1 MQPAISNSISL
12 FISALPNELNEEKWN
27 AAAIGCPLR
36 RLRELANST
45 KQRWVSEPD
54 INEENLEIH

>member
-27 AAAIGCPLR
+27 AAAIGCP
-36 RLRELANST
+36 REQSSNCFSFVKKRNAAVPAALPEFE
-45 KQRWVSEPD
+45 K
-54 INEENLEIH
+54 